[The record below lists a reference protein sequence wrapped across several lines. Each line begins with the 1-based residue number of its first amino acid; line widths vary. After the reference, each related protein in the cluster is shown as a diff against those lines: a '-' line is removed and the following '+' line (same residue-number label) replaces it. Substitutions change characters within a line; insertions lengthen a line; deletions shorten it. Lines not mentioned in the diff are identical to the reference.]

1 VANDPGLAVV
11 AAGIIREE
19 DGWGPPRGDSV
30 FQLTGIE
37 PDEKG
42 EISGV
47 DITLRPPVG
56 QGASD
61 RLVTRKVV
69 GVLDEF
75 ADYFENNQGSSNDIY
90 MHYSVLEELSEKTV
104 PFTDYKFRITDP
116 SRADELTRL
125 LETVFIDH
133 GMTAKSTLESIDQE
147 QAQTNAFNQ
156 LFQGFMGLGLLVG
169 VAALGVIAFRA
180 VVERRQSIGMMR
192 AIGYKARMVQL
203 QFLMESGVVAVLGSL
218 LGIGLGTLM
227 AWNIYKSISQESA
240 GVTFSIPI
248 VNVAAIV
255 LVAVVFSLLNT
266 MLPARQASGI
276 KPAEALRYE

>member
-1 VANDPGLAVV
+1 
-11 AAGIIREE
+11 
-19 DGWGPPRGDSV
+19 
-30 FQLTGIE
+30 
-37 PDEKG
+37 
-42 EISGV
+42 
-47 DITLRPPVG
+47 
-56 QGASD
+56 
-61 RLVTRKVV
+61 
-69 GVLDEF
+69 
-75 ADYFENNQGSSNDIY
+75 

-125 LETVFIDH
+125 LETVFIDN
-133 GMTAKSTLESIDQE
+133 GMTAKSTSESIDQE

-192 AIGYKARMVQL
+192 AIGYRASMVQL
-203 QFLMESGVVAVLGSL
+203 QFLMESGVVAILGSL
-218 LGIGLGTLM
+218 IGIGLGTLI
-227 AWNIYKSISQESA
+227 AWNIFKNISQESA

-276 KPAEALRYE
+276 KPSEALRYE